1 MWEVQKKP
9 SAVRRYRSSV
19 VRRQAPPSANV
30 MSPEVDVPR
39 VAASLLE
46 PEAAAQKDLPTSI
59 YHWHADEPEHVDGE
73 MPGAHVLSTT
83 PVPAAAETVTLADG
97 NVETVTSVPKGPTVS
112 AIFNCEDGLSDW
124 EFGW

>member
-30 MSPEVDVPR
+30 MSPEAQPQVDVPR

-97 NVETVTSVPKGPTVS
+97 NVETVTSVPMVGKGPTVS
-112 AIFNCEDGLSDW
+112 AIFNCEDG
-124 EFGW
+124 